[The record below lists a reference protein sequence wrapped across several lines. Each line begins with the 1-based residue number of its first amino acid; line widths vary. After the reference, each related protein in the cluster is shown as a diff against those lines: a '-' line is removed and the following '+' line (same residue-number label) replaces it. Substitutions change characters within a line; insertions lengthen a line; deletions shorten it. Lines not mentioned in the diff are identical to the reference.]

1 LKNTSISLRLTF
13 WFSAIVLCG
22 FMLFG
27 AAMWCDLAYSLSKGR
42 DRTLSRRAARF
53 ADVLE
58 AARDDTPERRQA
70 RLEKLA
76 DVMSEGNL
84 IEVFEVTGERL
95 IPRTPSPPDFPWPS
109 LSVVARE
116 EYSNLE
122 FRGRPYRLLKSP
134 ARPDPRFV
142 ILVAGQL
149 EDNRNMM
156 ARFTAGL
163 AWATPAML
171 ALSALGGY
179 FLSRRL
185 LRPVAQI
192 TAALGSISIGNLSRR
207 LATSNAGDEL
217 QRLAETCNEMLARL
231 DGAVD
236 RINRFTA
243 DASHELRSPVALI
256 RTVAEYALRNPN
268 IDSVSKDAFEE
279 ILAESVETARLL
291 EDMLTLA
298 RADAGQAN
306 KAFEPV
312 ELTELV
318 ADACARLRPLAEAK
332 DQTVAA
338 RTVGAPAWT
347 SGDRADLRRLFS
359 ILLDNAIKYT
369 PRRGRIE
376 VELTATASRA
386 VLAVKD
392 SGIGIPEVLLPR
404 IFDRF
409 VRADPSRGEVNGTGL
424 GLAIAKWIAD
434 AHDATLSVRS
444 SELEGSV
451 FTAEF
456 QLIDPARTEPA

>member
-1 LKNTSISLRLTF
+1 
-13 WFSAIVLCG
+13 
-22 FMLFG
+22 
-27 AAMWCDLAYSLSKGR
+27 MWCDLAYSLSKGR

-53 ADVLE
+53 AEVLRS
-58 AARDDTPERRQA
+58 ARDDTPERREA

-76 DVMSEGNL
+76 DAMSEGNL
-84 IEVFEVTGERL
+84 IEVFDVTGKRL
-95 IPRTPSPPDFPWPS
+95 LPRTLSPPDFPWPS
-109 LSVVARE
+109 PSVVARE

-122 FRGRPYRLLKSP
+122 FRGRPFRLLKSP
-134 ARPDPRFV
+134 ARLNPQFV

-185 LRPVAQI
+185 LRPVVQI
-192 TAALGSISIGNLSRR
+192 TAALGSITIGNLSRR
-207 LATSNAGDEL
+207 LLTSNTGDEL

-256 RTVAEYALRNPN
+256 RTVAEYALRNPG

-298 RADAGQAN
+298 RADAGHAN

-318 ADACARLRPLAEAK
+318 ADACARLRPLAQAK

-338 RTVGAPAWT
+338 RTVSAPAWT
-347 SGDRADLRRLFS
+347 CGDRADLRRLFS

-456 QLIDPARTEPA
+456 HLIDPSRPEPA